1 MMSRR
6 SKDLRFSR
14 TPFALRLFL
23 VAAIVIALA
32 APMNFVLINPGPAS
46 PLFPKVIALKKASD
60 SQSSKSNS
68 VGANRVKTYPVK
80 TYSVKGNLYL
90 LTIYITNPESYVPGA
105 MVIGCWV
112 MGKCAALPR
121 SVMYKKGTTDKKEI
135 AQSKKEMDTSQ
146 SVAVTATKRYLAK
159 KYPQINLKNFSDSS
173 LKVSLEN
180 TGGPSGGLVFTL
192 GLIDLLTPVD
202 ILQGRKIAGTGTIS
216 EDGKIGPI
224 GGVTEKILGAKDVG
238 ASLLF
243 ISRENCLDLPS
254 EVSGLEVVAIDTI
267 DEAVAYLLQEAKPV
281 NSAGIRGCASV
292 GA

>member
-1 MMSRR
+1 MSRR

-32 APMNFVLINPGPAS
+32 APMNFVLINPGPVS

-60 SQSSKSNS
+60 SQSSKGNS
-68 VGANRVKTYPVK
+68 VGANAVKTYP
-80 TYSVKGNLYL
+80 VKGNLYL

-146 SVAVTATKRYLAK
+146 SVAVTATKRFLAK

-202 ILQGRKIAGTGTIS
+202 VLQGRKIAGTGTIS

-267 DEAVAYLLQEAKPV
+267 DEAVAYLLQEVKPS